1 MNFDRREFFKQLSLV
16 AASLAILP
24 GKSFASGAEGTSAVL
39 GATAVAK
46 ATGTYKVLYTFTA
59 KNQADILEFLT
70 LLKTSGVSS
79 NNTKL
84 ENDGHLVYRSEFY
97 PIAEGTMQSTLVFK
111 SKESYDLFLESSKSV
126 SDELIAFKK
135 QKDIKISM
143 QTA

>member
-24 GKSFASGAEGTSAVL
+24 GKGFGASSANTGAVL
-39 GATAVAK
+39 GTAA
-46 ATGTYKVLYTFTA
+46 AASASGTFKVLYTFSA
-59 KNQADILEFLT
+59 KNQADIMEFLA
-70 LLKTSGVSS
+70 LLKTSGVRS

-84 ENDGHLVYRSEFY
+84 ENDGHLLYRSEFY
-97 PIAEGTMQSTLVFK
+97 PVSQGTMQSTLIFK
-111 SKESYDLFLESSKSV
+111 SKESYHLFLESSKSV

-143 QTA
+143 EVA

>member
-24 GKSFASGAEGTSAVL
+24 GKSFGAGAGSTGAALGASAVS
-39 GATAVAK
+39 K

-59 KNQADILEFLT
+59 KNQADIVEFLT
-70 LLKTSGVSS
+70 LLKTSGVKS

-84 ENDGHLVYRSEFY
+84 ENDGHLIYRSEFY
-97 PIAEGTMQSTLVFK
+97 PIGEGAMQSTLVFK

-135 QKDIKISM
+135 KKDIKISM
-143 QTA
+143 NVA